1 MGPAALAQ
9 ALRGGVVL
17 HLVASCVVFL
27 EGGCGG
33 PTVVLDQLIG
43 AGTSTSHEQHT
54 RPSSASLLSLRACW
68 TEASPAAVATRGWAA
83 MSEPRSRTLGLSSMA
98 RFYTRL
104 EGEWGPPTRPT

>member
-83 MSEPRSRTLGLSSMA
+83 MPERDSCLVFDGSLLHTVLPPAAA
-98 RFYTRL
+98 RQV
-104 EGEWGPPTRPT
+104 GTRPT